1 MNPLLHLPYKLVL
14 ASKSPR
20 RSQLLREAGF
30 DFEIRT
36 LDTDESYP
44 AHMPVETVPEYM
56 AVKKAEAML
65 PYIEGDEL
73 LLTADTVVI
82 LDGVIFGKPVD
93 ATEATEMLRQMSG
106 RSHQV
111 ITGVC
116 LMTTDSK
123 TVLSDESLVYFDELT
138 AAEMTYY
145 IAQYQPYDKAGSYG
159 IQEWI
164 GHCKINRIDGSYANV
179 MGLPVHR
186 VYEALQSMSRELS

>member
-1 MNPLLHLPYKLVL
+1 
-14 ASKSPR
+14 
-20 RSQLLREAGF
+20 
-30 DFEIRT
+30 
-36 LDTDESYP
+36 
-44 AHMPVETVPEYM
+44 
-56 AVKKAEAML
+56 
-65 PYIEGDEL
+65 
-73 LLTADTVVI
+73 
-82 LDGVIFGKPVD
+82 
-93 ATEATEMLRQMSG
+93 MLRQMSG

-123 TVLSDESLVYFDELT
+123 TVISDESLVYFDELT
-138 AAEMTYY
+138 AAEMAYY

-186 VYEALQSMSRELS
+186 VYEALRVWGACSNYFEQMSK